1 MSRVVRVPRLAACG
15 IENTMAPARLSAVVV
30 AASLLSFACN
40 KETPPAAEE
49 PRSAS
54 DAATSPAA
62 SPVAGAASAAAAP
75 TAEAAPAAGA
85 AKFTDSAFE
94 LSLAPKGAAK
104 AGQPS
109 ALEVT
114 LVAKAPYH
122 VNDKYPIKLKL
133 KETAGVKFDNLV
145 VTKDAAKVET
155 SKAVMPVSF
164 TPDGAG
170 KRTVAG
176 QFAFSVCTDDKCL
189 MEKRDLLLDVNV
201 E

>member
-1 MSRVVRVPRLAACG
+1 
-15 IENTMAPARLSAVVV
+15 MALRCLGLVVV
-30 AASLLSFACN
+30 GSVLLAACN

-54 DAATSPAA
+54 NAAAPQAAPPAA
-62 SPVAGAASAAAAP
+62 DVASAVAAP
-75 TAEAAPAAGA
+75 TAADAPATGA
-85 AKFTDSAFE
+85 PKFTDAAFD
-94 LSLAPKGAAK
+94 LSIDPKGAAK

-109 ALEVT
+109 GLEVT

-133 KETAGVKFDNLV
+133 KETSGVKYDNLV
-145 VTKDAAKVET
+145 VTKDAAKVEQM
-155 SKAVMPVSF
+155 KAVMPVSF

-170 KRTVAG
+170 KRTVMG
-176 QFAFSVCTDDKCL
+176 QFAFSVCTEDKCL
-189 MEKRDLLLDVNV
+189 MEKRDLALDVVV